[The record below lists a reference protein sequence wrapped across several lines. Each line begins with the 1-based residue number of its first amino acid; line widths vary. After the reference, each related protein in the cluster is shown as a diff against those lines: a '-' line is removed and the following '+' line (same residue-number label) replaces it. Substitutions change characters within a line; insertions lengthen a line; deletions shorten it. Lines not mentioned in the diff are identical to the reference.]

1 MKLSL
6 YTYIAILYGQCNCLA
21 VSSENGGIYY
31 FDTQT
36 WQEKTTLRQTFDVQ
50 WDNHLIAYRRG

>member
-1 MKLSL
+1 L
-6 YTYIAILYGQCNCLA
+6 AYGLAVMSQVNCLA

-36 WQEKTTLRQTFDVQ
+36 WQEKTTQNQTFDVQ
-50 WDNHLIAYRRG
+50 WDNHLVAYRRG